1 MEGIAR
7 MLRRIGVKSED
18 RRKLWLMAPVFLIC
32 GIAESLNYNGFM
44 TLFNQRFGSAYL
56 PYVYAAEAVILPA
69 EAWFM
74 SWLAGRLSK
83 PGLMR
88 AMYAVMFGIVAA
100 NAAVLLGLR
109 ASGEDWRFYYPILFL
124 SSNFVVRQQTIL
136 LWSLAVDLCPTQQA
150 KRLMP
155 LFVAAATLGGIAAG
169 LITQLVNPWFGPDIV
184 YALGPL
190 LLVAASFNY
199 RTAISRYLVPLT
211 LKGTAGAE
219 SGSGDGDGLSSLEY
233 FRRTLKSPFLLGI
246 LGLMTVMPALY
257 FLMEYVFLNSAHA
270 AYPDESAFGRMFG
283 VVTTIL
289 FTLAFL
295 LQTVS
300 GKLMAWL
307 GASGMLTAIS
317 GVYVLSF
324 AAATLLVGSPAALAA
339 VSGGYMLT
347 YLLLYYSAEPSYQLF
362 YKTLPL
368 QQRDGFRYVAQGI
381 SSFAGILIGSGLQ
394 ALHSVFG
401 LGLPTLAAAG
411 TGIAAALLLLSWGV
425 RRLYMK
431 ELVSSVQTIGFAE
444 RELAESFREFFR
456 NARTM
461 GAIQAMLRQ
470 PGEEAKIVA
479 LDIIGRTKDARYL
492 PELLELA
499 GAEDARV
506 RTAALQAMN
515 LTNADLQAMVR
526 VARLVEDP
534 EPSVRVEAVRKLAQ
548 MKHLQAQAFF
558 FLRSKLLD
566 PHPAVAAEAVKAMY
580 SLESAQ
586 SYEACFEVIGQ
597 ILASGG
603 EPAVHICR
611 VVGELRLVRFA
622 EDVKRLLDDP
632 HPSVR
637 VAATAC
643 LGALGCVEALPDLLR
658 RLSAADL
665 ELQKVTAEALEAMG
679 PEAAAPLRERL
690 PDLPPKA
697 WRASVRA
704 LSRLLAD
711 EEARGWLADQAMH
724 KLAEQEA
731 RSALPGAFRAL
742 GRSDLAELAEM
753 HARDVSVTVQE
764 GVWAVMER
772 LADEPVIE
780 AIRKTL
786 ASEDEET
793 RSGGLEV
800 LAEGVGERRLSQRL
814 AAALQAEDEGWRE
827 WEPETARE
835 AMAAAAESA
844 DDWWRE
850 MAAEWR
856 RGEELGAMI
865 EEQGLLGRLNKV
877 VFLKKVPFFAD
888 LSLEELGLIAEAAVE
903 KTFPDGEFL
912 VRRGE
917 RHSAF
922 YVVVEGNLELT
933 SVSAAGWE
941 GTLGV
946 LGPGEVCGANSALD
960 GSPSAVSAQAFFGEV
975 RVLVLERDEVTR
987 LVRLYPEIG
996 IGLLRASLARIRLLE
1011 EMMMRFDS

>member
-1 MEGIAR
+1 
-7 MLRRIGVKSED
+7 
-18 RRKLWLMAPVFLIC
+18 
-32 GIAESLNYNGFM
+32 
-44 TLFNQRFGSAYL
+44 
-56 PYVYAAEAVILPA
+56 
-69 EAWFM
+69 
-74 SWLAGRLSK
+74 
-83 PGLMR
+83 
-88 AMYAVMFGIVAA
+88 
-100 NAAVLLGLR
+100 
-109 ASGEDWRFYYPILFL
+109 
-124 SSNFVVRQQTIL
+124 
-136 LWSLAVDLCPTQQA
+136 
-150 KRLMP
+150 
-155 LFVAAATLGGIAAG
+155 
-169 LITQLVNPWFGPDIV
+169 
-184 YALGPL
+184 
-190 LLVAASFNY
+190 
-199 RTAISRYLVPLT
+199 
-211 LKGTAGAE
+211 
-219 SGSGDGDGLSSLEY
+219 
-233 FRRTLKSPFLLGI
+233 
-246 LGLMTVMPALY
+246 
-257 FLMEYVFLNSAHA
+257 
-270 AYPDESAFGRMFG
+270 
-283 VVTTIL
+283 
-289 FTLAFL
+289 
-295 LQTVS
+295 
-300 GKLMAWL
+300 
-307 GASGMLTAIS
+307 
-317 GVYVLSF
+317 
-324 AAATLLVGSPAALAA
+324 
-339 VSGGYMLT
+339 
-347 YLLLYYSAEPSYQLF
+347 
-362 YKTLPL
+362 
-368 QQRDGFRYVAQGI
+368 
-381 SSFAGILIGSGLQ
+381 
-394 ALHSVFG
+394 
-401 LGLPTLAAAG
+401 
-411 TGIAAALLLLSWGV
+411 
-425 RRLYMK
+425 
-431 ELVSSVQTIGFAE
+431 
-444 RELAESFREFFR
+444 
-456 NARTM
+456 
-461 GAIQAMLRQ
+461 
-470 PGEEAKIVA
+470 
-479 LDIIGRTKDARYL
+479 
-492 PELLELA
+492 
-499 GAEDARV
+499 
-506 RTAALQAMN
+506 
-515 LTNADLQAMVR
+515 
-526 VARLVEDP
+526 
-534 EPSVRVEAVRKLAQ
+534 
-548 MKHLQAQAFF
+548 
-558 FLRSKLLD
+558 
-566 PHPAVAAEAVKAMY
+566 
-580 SLESAQ
+580 
-586 SYEACFEVIGQ
+586 
-597 ILASGG
+597 
-603 EPAVHICR
+603 
-611 VVGELRLVRFA
+611 
-622 EDVKRLLDDP
+622 
-632 HPSVR
+632 
-637 VAATAC
+637 
-643 LGALGCVEALPDLLR
+643 VEALPDLLR

-922 YVVVEGNLELT
+922 YVVVEGNRELT

-975 RVLVLERDEVTR
+975 RVLALERDEVTR